1 MSSDMLEPPK
11 PQSESDTTEKTS
23 SSPASN
29 SLEFINL
36 LSTYKP
42 AASTS
47 NADNIQRNGFPDIN
61 LGAQQIQESVKHR
74 ESPAN
79 DGKDMPA
86 NFAAAPPADAPPPP
100 GPRPAPGPRPL
111 RAGDGATKDMKKDK
125 APEVTP
131 EEHQKRIDDVNKEIG
146 KKLDPAVRQ
155 DIDKAV
161 ENLQSNKF
169 ADRTKAKADLEKLIE
184 TGGTAA
190 LAHVVKA
197 HSETKDL
204 ETRRRLAEAIQPQVE
219 KELAKMTFNDWK
231 GQQKAGDESKAGLP
245 DVFKQLTKTPAE
257 QSDQLN
263 RLEVLSAFTFLTNSP
278 ASEGMK
284 ERLAEQKQLKEIGDY
299 ANKLEGMHGR
309 SFTDSDLA
317 TLAKVAPNLRAL
329 SFEKSP
335 AVTEKGIAAL
345 QGMSNLEHLGI
356 SHASL
361 SDKAVSEIA
370 SMGQLQS
377 LSLRLAQ
384 LDDDKL
390 KTLSGLP
397 NLNHLEVT
405 DNPKVTDAGLVH
417 LQNFQKLD
425 SLILDRTGIS
435 EKFLD
440 KMPGLAELSSLSV
453 KGTKINADSFDP
465 KQVADKMPGLRGLS
479 VGDQMPEDKLDQL
492 REKLNSQGKPKIT
505 VGRDGGGGYY

>member
-1 MSSDMLEPPK
+1 MLEPPK
-11 PQSESDTTEKTS
+11 PQPETDTTENTS
-23 SSPASN
+23 SNTASN

-36 LSTYKP
+36 LSSYKP
-42 AASTS
+42 SATAS
-47 NADNIQRNGFPDIN
+47 NADSIQRNGFPDVN
-61 LGAQQIQESVKHR
+61 LGALQGQESGKHK

-79 DGKDMPA
+79 GGKDMPA
-86 NFAAAPPADAPPPP
+86 DVAAAPPADAVPPP
-100 GPRPAPGPRPL
+100 GPRPAPGPRPM
-111 RAGDGATKDMKKDK
+111 RAGDGTTKDKKDEK
-125 APEVTP
+125 EPEVTP
-131 EEHQKRIDDVNKEIG
+131 EEHRKRIDDVDKELG
-146 KKLDPAVRQ
+146 KKLDPVVRQ

-169 ADRTKAKADLEKLIE
+169 ADRTKAKADLEKLLE

-204 ETRRRLAEAIQPQVE
+204 EAKRRLAEAIQPQVE

-231 GQQKAGDESKAGLP
+231 GQQKTGDDPKAGLP

-263 RLEVLSAFTFLTNSP
+263 RLEVLSAFTSLTNSSG
-278 ASEGMK
+278 SEGMK
-284 ERLAEQKQLKEIGDY
+284 GRLAEQKQLKEIGEY
-299 ANKLEGMHGR
+299 ANKLEGVHGR
-309 SFTDSDLA
+309 SLTDSDLA
-317 TLAKVAPNLRAL
+317 TLAKVAPNLVAL
-329 SFEKSP
+329 NIEKSP
-335 AVTEKGIAAL
+335 AITDKGIAAL
-345 QGMSNLEHLGI
+345 KGLSNLEHLGI

-361 SDKAVSEIA
+361 SDKAVNEIS

-377 LSLRLAQ
+377 LSLTLAQ
-384 LDDDKL
+384 LDDNKL

-397 NLNHLEVT
+397 NLNHLDVT

-417 LQNFQKLD
+417 LQNLQKLD
-425 SLILDRTGIS
+425 SLTLDRTGIS

-440 KMPGLAELSSLSV
+440 KLPGLAELNSLSV
-453 KGTKINADSFDP
+453 KGTKINADSFDA
-465 KQVADKMPGLRGLS
+465 KQVADKMPGLRHLS

-492 REKLNSQGKPKIT
+492 REKLNSKDKPKIT
-505 VGRDGGGGYY
+505 VSRDGGGGYY